1 MVNLV
6 VLERHLWLNLTEIKD
21 DDKVAYL
28 DSPVS
33 CTGLFGPSMD
43 GFAER
48 FTAAQK
54 SSQAM
59 RHILP

>member
-1 MVNLV
+1 MATLV
-6 VLERHLWLNLTEIKD
+6 VLERHLWLNRMEIKD
-21 DDKVAYL
+21 TDKTIFL

-33 CTGLFGPSMD
+33 PLVSSDPVVD

-59 RHILP
+59 